1 MNSVTTWPFVF
12 IPALLAAVGVFFV
25 AGAGWQAVAFAAVIL
40 VAAVVCYLQL
50 QSGAGAA
57 FEQAAQQAR
66 DAAAESFRNDVQPF
80 VASLQSM
87 NSDVLPVWQRQIE
100 LSRSQMEDAITQLTQ
115 QFAGIVYKLEGAV
128 AASEAAAGELEGGSG
143 TVSVFASC
151 EAQLSE
157 VVSSLKLA
165 MDNKQVMLAEV
176 SGLLDFIGELKQM
189 AVDVAGIADQTNLLA
204 LNAAIE
210 AARAGEVGRGFAVV
224 ADEVRKLSN
233 LSKETGTRI
242 SAKVETISRAIST
255 AVQAADQ
262 TAANESQSVT
272 RSEQA
277 IETVLRDFRSVT
289 EGLADSSNVLRQ
301 QSAGIK
307 NEIADAI
314 VQLQFQDRV
323 SQVLSH
329 VRDHIGSVPGHI
341 ERACGDVAHGGNFGA
356 IDTKFL
362 LNEIQRTYAM
372 AEERNAHSGN
382 SSSSRAAAATA
393 DDDITFF

>member
-1 MNSVTTWPFVF
+1 MNSAPTWPYVF
-12 IPALLAAVGVFFV
+12 IPALLAAAGVFFV
-25 AGAGWQAVAFAAVIL
+25 ADVGWQSAVFAGVIL
-40 VAAVVCYLQL
+40 VAAVICYVQL
-50 QSGAGAA
+50 QHSAA
-57 FEQAAQQAR
+57 TAIERATTQAR
-66 DAAAESFRNDVQPF
+66 DAAAESFRSETQPF
-80 VASLQSM
+80 IASLQAM

-128 AASEAAAGELEGGSG
+128 AASESAAGELDGSGG
-143 TVSVFASC
+143 TVSVFSSC

-262 TAANESQSVT
+262 TATNESQSVT

-277 IETVLRDFRSVT
+277 IETVLHDFRNVT
-289 EGLADSSNVLRQ
+289 EGLSASSDVLRQ

-329 VRDHIGSVPGHI
+329 VRDHIGSVPAHI
-341 ERACGDVAHGGNFGA
+341 ERACGDADHGRFGA
-356 IDTKFL
+356 IDTQSL

-372 AEERNAHSGN
+372 AEERSAHTGSSG
-382 SSSSRAAAATA
+382 RAMAATT

>member
-1 MNSVTTWPFVF
+1 MNSISTWPYVF
-12 IPALLAAVGVFFV
+12 TPALLAAAGVFAV
-25 AGAGWQAVAFAAVIL
+25 AGVSWQAAAFALIII
-40 VAAVVCYLQL
+40 VAAAVAAPLLQRRVYI
-50 QSGAGAA
+50 AV
-57 FEQAAQQAR
+57 EQAQALAER
-66 DAAAESFRNDVQPF
+66 RANESFQNNALPF
-80 VASLQSM
+80 VDSLLAL
-87 NSDVLPVWQRQIE
+87 NADVLPVWQRQVE
-100 LSRSQMEDAITQLTQ
+100 LSRSQMEEAVTELTH
-115 QFAGIVYKLEGAV
+115 QFAGIVQKLEGAV
-128 AASEAAAGELEGGSG
+128 AASDSAASELDGGGG
-143 TVSVFASC
+143 TISVFASC

-157 VVSSLKLA
+157 VVASLKAA

-176 SGLLDFIGELKQM
+176 SGLLAFISELKQM

-233 LSKETGTRI
+233 LSKTTGTRI

-262 TAANESQSVT
+262 TATDESQSVT
-272 RSEQA
+272 RSEEV
-277 IETVLRDFRSVT
+277 IENVLLNFRRVT
-289 EGLADSSNVLRQ
+289 EGLAESSEMLRH

-307 NEIADAI
+307 DEIADAM

-329 VRDHIGSVPGHI
+329 VRDHIGSVPSHI
-341 ERACGDVAHGGNFGA
+341 ERACASFSQDGNLSA
-356 IDTKFL
+356 LDTKYL

-372 AEERNAHSGN
+372 AEERSAHTGKHASAQ
-382 SSSSRAAAATA
+382 AAA

>member
-1 MNSVTTWPFVF
+1 MNSISTWPYVF
-12 IPALLAAVGVFFV
+12 IPALLAAVGVF
-25 AGAGWQAVAFAAVIL
+25 AMAAIGWQTAAFALVIM
-40 VAAVVCYLQL
+40 VAAAVSAQLLQRRVYT
-50 QSGAGAA
+50 AV
-57 FEQAAQQAR
+57 EQAQTATERRAS
-66 DAAAESFRNDVQPF
+66 ESFHTDTLPF
-80 VASLQSM
+80 VDSLCAL
-87 NSDVLPVWQRQIE
+87 NVEVLPVWQRQVE
-100 LSRSQMEDAITQLTQ
+100 LSRSQMEAAVTQLTQ
-115 QFAGIVYKLEGAV
+115 QFAGIVQKLEGAV
-128 AASEAAAGELEGGSG
+128 AASESAAGELDGGGGSI
-143 TVSVFASC
+143 SVFASC
-151 EAQLSE
+151 EAQLSA
-157 VVSSLKLA
+157 VVASLQAA

-176 SGLLDFIGELKQM
+176 SGLLAFISELKQM

-262 TAANESQSVT
+262 TAADESQSVT

-277 IETVLRDFRSVT
+277 IDAVLQDFRRVT
-289 EGLADSSNVLRQ
+289 EGLAESSEILRH

-307 NEIADAI
+307 DEIADAM

-329 VRDHIGSVPGHI
+329 VRDHIGSVPNHI
-341 ERACGDVAHGGNFGA
+341 ERACAGFSQNGRLGTL
-356 IDTKFL
+356 DTKHL
-362 LNEIQRTYAM
+362 LNELQSTYAM
-372 AEERNAHSGN
+372 AEERSAHSGKQ
-382 SSSSRAAAATA
+382 SGAQVAAE
-393 DDDITFF
+393 DEITFF

>member
-1 MNSVTTWPFVF
+1 MKSTSTWLYVLV
-12 IPALLAAVGVFFV
+12 PALLAAVGVFAV
-25 AGAGWQAVAFAAVIL
+25 AGMGWPAAAFAVVIIAA
-40 VAAVVCYLQL
+40 AAVCGQLL
-50 QSGAGAA
+50 QSSVSAA
-57 FEQAAQQAR
+57 IEQAQALAERRAREGQQQ
-66 DAAAESFRNDVQPF
+66 EVQPF
-80 VASLQSM
+80 IDSLQAL
-87 NSDVLPVWQRQIE
+87 NDDVLPVWQRQIE
-100 LSRSQMEDAITQLTQ
+100 LSRSQMEEAVTQLTQ
-115 QFAGIVYKLEGAV
+115 QFAGIVQKLDGAV
-128 AASEAAAGELEGGSG
+128 AASETAAGELDGGNG
-143 TVSVFASC
+143 TISVFAHC
-151 EAQLSE
+151 EAQLNQ
-157 VVSSLKLA
+157 VVASLKAA

-262 TAANESQSVT
+262 TAANESHSVT
-272 RSEQA
+272 RSEEA
-277 IETVLRDFRSVT
+277 IETVLRDFRRVT
-289 EGLADSSNVLRQ
+289 EGLAESSELLRQ
-301 QSAGIK
+301 QSHGIK
-307 NEIADAI
+307 NEISDAM

-329 VRDHIGSVPGHI
+329 VRDHIGSVPSHI
-341 ERACGDVAHGGNFGA
+341 NRACAHFAHDGRLEA
-356 IDTKFL
+356 VDTKYL

-372 AEERNAHSGN
+372 AEERSAHLGGQHSA
-382 SSSSRAAAATA
+382 SAAA

>member
-1 MNSVTTWPFVF
+1 MNSTSAWSYVL
-12 IPALLAAVGVFFV
+12 IPALLAAAGIFVV
-25 AGAGWQAVAFAAVIL
+25 AGAGWQPVALAVVVVV
-40 VAAVVCYLQL
+40 VAAVCAQLLQR
-50 QSGAGAA
+50 STEAA
-57 FEQAAQQAR
+57 VAQAQVN
-66 DAAAESFRNDVQPF
+66 AERLASENFRHEALPF
-80 VASLQSM
+80 VDSLRALDE
-87 NSDVLPVWQRQIE
+87 DVLPVWQRQIE
-100 LSRSQMEDAITQLTQ
+100 LSRSQMEEAITQLTQ
-115 QFAGIVYKLEGAV
+115 QFAGIVHKLEGAV
-128 AASEAAAGELEGGSG
+128 AASESAAGELDGGNGSI
-143 TVSVFASC
+143 SVFSNC
-151 EAQLSE
+151 EAQLSQ
-157 VVSSLKLA
+157 VVASLKAA

-262 TAANESQSVT
+262 TAANESHSVT
-272 RSEQA
+272 RSEEA
-277 IETVLRDFRSVT
+277 IETVLRDFRRVT
-289 EGLADSSNVLRQ
+289 EGLAESSEMLRQ
-301 QSAGIK
+301 QSSGIK
-307 NEIADAI
+307 DEVADAM

-329 VRDHIGSVPGHI
+329 VRDHIGSVPNHI
-341 ERACGDVAHGGNFGA
+341 DRACANFSQDGRLSA
-356 IDTKFL
+356 LDTQFL
-362 LNEIQRTYAM
+362 LSEIQRTYAM
-372 AEERNAHSGN
+372 AEERSAHHGSR
-382 SSSSRAAAATA
+382 SSASATA

>member
-1 MNSVTTWPFVF
+1 MGWPAAVF
-12 IPALLAAVGVFFV
+12 ALVVLAA
-25 AGAGWQAVAFAAVIL
+25 AG
-40 VAAVVCYLQL
+40 VAAQLLQRGTSASL
-50 QSGAGAA
+50 
-57 FEQAAQQAR
+57 EQAMAVTEQRMRENQRA
-66 DAAAESFRNDVQPF
+66 DVQPF
-80 VASLQSM
+80 VDSLHAL
-87 NSDVLPVWQRQIE
+87 NGEILPVWQRQIE
-100 LSRSQMEDAITQLTQ
+100 LSRSQMEEAVTELTQ
-115 QFAGIVYKLEGAV
+115 QFAGIVQKLEGAV
-128 AASEAAAGELEGGSG
+128 AASESAAGELDGGSG
-143 TVSVFASC
+143 TISVFANC
-151 EAQLSE
+151 ESQLSQ
-157 VVSSLKLA
+157 VVASLKAA

-262 TAANESQSVT
+262 TATNESQSVT
-272 RSEQA
+272 RSEEA
-277 IETVLRDFRSVT
+277 IENVLRDFRRVT
-289 EGLADSSNVLRQ
+289 EGLAESSEMLRQ
-301 QSAGIK
+301 QSHGIK
-307 NEIADAI
+307 DEVADAM

-329 VRDHIGSVPGHI
+329 VRDHIGTVPGHI
-341 ERACGDVAHGGNFGA
+341 ERACANFSHDGRLEA
-356 IDTKFL
+356 VDTGYL

-372 AEERNAHSGN
+372 AEERSAHVGRHVSAP
-382 SSSSRAAAATA
+382 AAAE
-393 DDDITFF
+393 DDITFF

>member
-1 MNSVTTWPFVF
+1 MNSSSTWPYVFV
-12 IPALLAAVGVFFV
+12 PALLAAFGVFAV
-25 AGAGWQAVAFAAVIL
+25 AGAGWQAAVFALVIV
-40 VAAVVCYLQL
+40 VAAVVSAQLLQRN
-50 QSGAGAA
+50 AA
-57 FEQAAQQAR
+57 VLVERAQNAAEQHAR
-66 DAAAESFRNDVQPF
+66 DSLRGDMTPFIESLRALNG
-80 VASLQSM
+80 
-87 NSDVLPVWQRQIE
+87 DVLPVWQRQIE
-100 LSRSQMEDAITQLTQ
+100 LSRSQMEEAVTQLTH
-115 QFAGIVYKLEGAV
+115 QFAGIVQKLEGAV
-128 AASEAAAGELEGGSG
+128 AASESAAGELDGGSG
-143 TVSVFASC
+143 SISVFANC

-157 VVSSLKLA
+157 VVASLKAA

-262 TAANESQSVT
+262 TATDESASVT
-272 RSEQA
+272 RSEEA
-277 IETVLRDFRSVT
+277 IETVLRDFRRVT
-289 EGLADSSNVLRQ
+289 EGLAESSAMLRQ
-301 QSAGIK
+301 QSSGIK
-307 NEIADAI
+307 DEVADAM

-329 VRDHIGSVPGHI
+329 VRDHIGGVPSHI
-341 ERACGDVAHGGNFGA
+341 ERACANFSQDGQLGA
-356 IDTKFL
+356 LDTKYL
-362 LNEIQRTYAM
+362 LNEIQSTYAM
-372 AEERNAHSGN
+372 AEERSAHTGRSAG
-382 SSSSRAAAATA
+382 AHAE
-393 DDDITFF
+393 DEITFF